1 MAGREKSAAMGT
13 SVLTPESGA
22 DSLKAQTDS
31 DAGATSSLTG
41 SLVNGIAGPFEEDR
55 GEREHPV
62 YAGRLAYLLRA
73 SAKSLSRVRS
83 TRLPCLAME
92 YNATRPQG
100 VRRIAFECR
109 IEMMTR

>member
-1 MAGREKSAAMGT
+1 MGT

-31 DAGATSSLTG
+31 DAGGHIITHWIVSQR
-41 SLVNGIAGPFEEDR
+41 DR
-55 GEREHPV
+55 GPIRGRQGREGASGLRRTARLPASHIGEV
-62 YAGRLAYLLRA
+62 AFKGEIYA
-73 SAKSLSRVRS
+73 
-83 TRLPCLAME
+83 RLPCLAME